1 MSATFTYPET
11 ASLAKAAVSRSSG
24 APFRVDFPQIKI
36 EPLQILRQ
44 EGRRRRPRRHGR
56 TDARRQGAAGADGQ
70 VRSPDVATPQVPR
83 QTKVTFQIAFSLEVL
98 AFTFQIARQEEQVTV
113 QEQPLGQRLAVQVR
127 QQEFAGTVQ
136 VGFQVRRE
144 EVQI

>member
-11 ASLAKAAVSRSSG
+11 ASLAKAAASRSSG

-113 QEQPLGQRLAVQVR
+113 QEQPLGQRLAVQV
-127 QQEFAGTVQ
+127 
-136 VGFQVRRE
+136 
-144 EVQI
+144 